1 MPEDFSAPLRHLRFN
16 APFEKLNFSGRGG
29 GGGSPPYPRDRD
41 AHARRLASLLG
52 RVDATFEK
60 VAEERTDEG
69 LSAEFGLIL
78 NVVSEPNYPLA
89 FTSLESHPQGNTPAI
104 VLLNVRHDDTEQGRV
119 TKAAIFVPHG
129 QLKVLVRKIEAY
141 ADPAKDS
148 HDKLG
153 RITGPANAALLAN
166 IASISV
172 AAFEA
177 LWTDPESL
185 PAADA
190 LTWFELWI
198 RRDGDDWESQ
208 LRAECA
214 ALGLEIPDQKLVLP
228 EHIVV
233 IVQATRAQVE
243 SSLDLL
249 NALSEIRIARPCSVG
264 LTDLS
269 GMEQEEWL
277 DEALDRIHWPSDEAP
292 AVCLIDS
299 GVNRAHP
306 LIEPLLTDR
315 DSETVFSDG
324 DRSDDLKHGT
334 PMAGLAAFG
343 DLRDL
348 MLSTGIWEQLHR
360 LESVKLVRGST
371 SHDPENYGAV
381 TLQAIA
387 LAEISAPLRSRI
399 YCMAITAPGPNTMGN
414 PSAWSS
420 AIDMAAAGCESE
432 DGIARVILLSAGNVR
447 DHISDFD
454 YPGALHE
461 SPIEDPA
468 QAWNAVTV
476 GAVTSRTNIEED
488 DDEARRSVAIAP
500 RHGLSP
506 FTRTAH
512 GWRPD
517 WPIGPDIV
525 MEGGNLGKAQDQ
537 SCLHFDS
544 LQPLSTAADFRLRP
558 FGPFNAT
565 SAATAQAARVAARIA
580 QRYPDYRP
588 ETIRGLLVHSAR
600 WPAELLGREGLD
612 PHRSGN
618 TDRVD
623 ALMRGYGYGI
633 VDEHRALASLQ
644 NQTTVV
650 AERSL
655 QPYKGEWN
663 DPKLNECHLAPLPWP
678 RAALEENPDHP
689 AILRVTLS
697 YFIQPNPGSRTW
709 EKSQKYHYASCLL
722 RFRPK
727 HRDMPL
733 EEFRSR
739 LDADSDS
746 SRDSYQDPGWAVGG
760 TRRGKSGSLVQDL
773 WQGTTGQLAEMGH
786 IGIYPAKGWWAYR
799 HFRAGHELHG
809 CHLNR
814 VNYSLIVSLETT
826 ANLPIY
832 TEVAQ
837 AITSIEATASVD
849 IDT

>member
-1 MPEDFSAPLRHLRFN
+1 MPDDFSSPLKHLRFN
-16 APFEKLNFSGRGG
+16 APFENLKFSGKGRGG
-29 GGGSPPYPRDRD
+29 GVPPISRDRD
-41 AHARRLASLLG
+41 EHARRLASLLG
-52 RVDATFEK
+52 NVGDAFEK
-60 VAEERTDEG
+60 IAKTRTDES

-89 FTSLESHPQGNTPAI
+89 FTSLENHPRGNVPAI
-104 VLLNVRHDDTEQGRV
+104 VLLNVRHQNTPQGRV

-129 QLKVLVRKIEAY
+129 QLKVLVRKVEAY
-141 ADPAKDS
+141 ADPTKDS

-166 IASISV
+166 IVSISV

-177 LWTDPESL
+177 LWTDPETL
-185 PAADA
+185 PAAEA

-198 RRDGDDWESQ
+198 RRDDGGWESQ

-214 ALGLEIPDQKLVLP
+214 ALGLEIPNQKLVLP

-243 SSLDLL
+243 SSLNLL
-249 NALSEIRIARPCSVG
+249 NALSEIRIARSCRVG

-269 GMEQEEWL
+269 GLEQEEWL
-277 DEALDRIHWPSDEAP
+277 DEALERIHWPSDEAP

-299 GVNRAHP
+299 GVNRGHP
-306 LIEPLLTDR
+306 LIEPLLKER

-343 DLRDL
+343 DLRKL

-360 LESVKLVRGST
+360 LESVKLVRENT

-387 LAEISAPLRSRI
+387 LAEISAPFRPRI

-432 DGIARVILLSAGNVR
+432 DGIARVILLSTGNVC
-447 DHISDFD
+447 DHLADFD
-454 YPGALHE
+454 YPGVLHE

-468 QAWNAVTV
+468 QAWNSVTV
-476 GAVTSRTNIEED
+476 GAVTSRDTIEEN
-488 DDEARRSVAIAP
+488 DDEARRAVAIAP

-517 WPIGPDIV
+517 WPLGPDIV
-525 MEGGNLGKAQDQ
+525 MEGGNLGKARDQ
-537 SCLHFDS
+537 SFLHFDS
-544 LQPLSTAADFRLRP
+544 LQLLSTAADFRLRP
-558 FGPFNAT
+558 FGSFNAT

-600 WPAELLGREGLD
+600 WPAELLSREGLD
-612 PHRSGN
+612 PHRAGN
-618 TDRVD
+618 TNRVE
-623 ALMRGYGYGI
+623 ALMRSYGYGMI
-633 VDEHRALASLQ
+633 DEHRALASLQ
-644 NQTTVV
+644 NQTTIVS
-650 AERSL
+650 ERSL
-655 QPYKGEWN
+655 QPYRGKWN
-663 DPKLNECHLAPLPWP
+663 DPKLNECHLVALPWP
-678 RAALEENPDHP
+678 SATLEENPDHP
-689 AILRVTLS
+689 VTLRVTLS

-722 RFRPK
+722 RFRAK
-727 HRDMPL
+727 HRDMSL
-733 EEFRSR
+733 DEFRSR

-746 SRDSYQDPGWAVGG
+746 SHDSYQDPGWAVGG

-799 HFRAGHELHG
+799 HFRTGHELHG
-809 CHLNR
+809 CHLSR
-814 VNYSLIVSLETT
+814 VHYSLIVSLETT

-832 TEVAQ
+832 SEVAQ
-837 AITSIEATASVD
+837 AIASIEATASVA
-849 IDT
+849 INT